1 MPSKSCQEGG
11 IVFGDWKL
19 MPLDD
24 RNWELCHRHETADTT
39 KARRNGTVG
48 NVRWH
53 RLGRY
58 HQHNTV
64 HLAIQ
69 YAADCAL
76 KEKAHGEQMS
86 LQDALHEYA
95 KIVDALKSDV
105 LAALDGDA
113 R

>member
-19 MPLDD
+19 VPLDD

-53 RLGRY
+53 RMGRY
-58 HQHNTV
+58 YQYNTFP
-64 HLAIQ
+64 LAIQ

-76 KEKAHGEQMS
+76 KEKAHGTQME
-86 LQDALHEYA
+86 LLDALHEYET
-95 KIVDALKSDV
+95 ITGALVADM
-105 LAALDGDA
+105 ARALG

>member
-19 MPLDD
+19 VPLDD

-48 NVRWH
+48 NVMWH
-53 RLGRY
+53 RMGRY
-58 HQHNTV
+58 YQYNTFP
-64 HLAIQ
+64 LAIQ

-76 KEKAHGEQMS
+76 KEKAHGTQME
-86 LQDALHEYA
+86 LLDALHEYET
-95 KIVDALKSDV
+95 ITRALMADM
-105 LAALDGDA
+105 ARALG

>member
-19 MPLDD
+19 VPLDD

-53 RLGRY
+53 RMGRY
-58 HQHNTV
+58 YQYNTFP
-64 HLAIQ
+64 LAIQ

-76 KEKAHGEQMS
+76 KEKAHGTQME
-86 LQDALHEYA
+86 LLDALHEYET
-95 KIVDALKSDV
+95 ITRALMADM
-105 LAALDGDA
+105 ARALG

>member
-1 MPSKSCQEGG
+1 MGLRTQERGTRTMARTESVQSGG
-11 IVFGDWKL
+11 IAFGRWKPR
-19 MPLDD
+19 PLDD
-24 RNWELCHRHETADTT
+24 RNWELCE
-39 KARRNGTVG
+39 RRDGKW
-48 NVRWH
+48 RPM
-53 RLGRY
+53 GRY
-58 HQHNTV
+58 YQYNTFP
-64 HLAIQ
+64 LAIQ

-76 KEKAHGEQMS
+76 KEKAHGEQMA